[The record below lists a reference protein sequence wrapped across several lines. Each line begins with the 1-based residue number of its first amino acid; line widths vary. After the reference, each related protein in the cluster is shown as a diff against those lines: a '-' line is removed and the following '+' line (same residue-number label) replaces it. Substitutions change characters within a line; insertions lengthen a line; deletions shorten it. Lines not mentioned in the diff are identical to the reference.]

1 MKLLLAQRLSA
12 LAFLVGFV
20 AHAHF
25 VDARSERLW
34 QVALLGLIVVSGV
47 VHLVTGLYVVVTD
60 YDARPRTVRVLVP
73 VLALASG
80 AALVA
85 AGSGVA
91 TSDASAPTPGH
102 LAGSSCRSCHAGTEA
117 RHLRARLPE
126 HLEAG
131 VGCEGCHDVVHGE
144 RPLLT
149 RPWPSG
155 TSLCAPC
162 HDDAGDLASRQAD
175 PTSPQAPSGSPTPSA
190 SAAALSE
197 SRLCADPA
205 RSEAELDAALS
216 RAPIRRELRSTD
228 RKRFQDGATSV
239 ELGAATL
246 GDELVLEAAWLDR
259 TPDGVD
265 SLSVMLLGD
274 RDLAAFHRLGCTAS
288 CHLGADVAHALGPDD
303 WAWLVS
309 AEQGGASTRRV
320 TSGGPR
326 PSTPSPMTSFRREA
340 DGPRVRLHLPRSRA
354 RAPSGAITIGVA
366 VFDGSPQAHAVAT
379 KPIEVW
385 LDCAAAT
392 APH

>member
-131 VGCEGCHDVVHGE
+131 VGCEGCHDVVQGE

-149 RPWPSG
+149 RRWPSG
-155 TSLCAPC
+155 GSPCAPC
-162 HDDAGDLASRQAD
+162 HDDAGGLASRSAD
-175 PTSPQAPSGSPTPSA
+175 TTSQPSHSGPPAPSA
-190 SAAALSE
+190 SAAAS
-197 SRLCADPA
+197 SAPRLCADQA
-205 RSEAELDAALS
+205 RGEVALDAALG
-216 RAPIRRELRSTD
+216 RASVRYELRSTD
-228 RKRFQDGATSV
+228 RKRFQDGATSI
-239 ELGAATL
+239 ELRAAML
-246 GDELVLEAAWLDR
+246 GDELVLDATWVDHTA
-259 TPDGVD
+259 DGVD

-274 RDLAAFHRLGCTAS
+274 RDLAAFRRLGCTAS
-288 CHLGADVAHALGPDD
+288 CHLGAENPHALDADD
-303 WAWLVS
+303 WAWLVT
-309 AEQGGASTRRV
+309 ADERGARARRV
-320 TSGGPR
+320 TGKGLL
-326 PSTPSPMTSFRREA
+326 PSTPAPWSSFRREA
-340 DGPRVRLHLPRSRA
+340 DRPRVRLHLPRSRA
-354 RAPSGAITIGVA
+354 RAPNGAVTIGVA
-366 VFDGSPQAHAVAT
+366 VFDGTLEAHAVAI

-385 LDCAAAT
+385 LDCAATT
-392 APH
+392 AP